1 MPVVDW
7 LFNKRQGGLVYG
19 GRLAGELG
27 KVAAGRRILTAA
39 LRAGIAILIDEE
51 RIETEEINLQSSGLL
66 RSNDPHVI
74 ALAKVGGAR
83 VLFSHDQALHADF
96 TNPQL
101 LNRPRGKIYQNS
113 SHQGLLTGSACRAN

>member
-7 LFNKRQGGLVYG
+7 LFNKKQGGLVYG

-66 RSNDPHVI
+66 RSIDPHVI
-74 ALAKVGGAR
+74 ALAKVGG
-83 VLFSHDQALHADF
+83 S
-96 TNPQL
+96 
-101 LNRPRGKIYQNS
+101 
-113 SHQGLLTGSACRAN
+113 